1 MGSPISF
8 VVAEII
14 MQNVEEQALASYSET
29 LPLWL
34 SYVYCCN
41 HKQNSWIL
49 YEYLNKQNTTIQ
61 LTKNIEEDGN
71 IPFLDC

>member
-8 VVAEII
+8 AVAEIV
-14 MQNVEEQALASYSET
+14 MQNVEEQTPASYSET

-34 SYVYCCN
+34 RYVYCCN

-49 YEYLNKQNTTIQ
+49 YEHLNKQNTTIQ
-61 LTKNIEEDGN
+61 FTKKIEENGN
-71 IPFLDC
+71 SPFLNC

>member
-34 SYVYCCN
+34 SYCRLQAT
-41 HKQNSWIL
+41 KQQFERTLLCIVEQAFRLLEKFKWSNG
-49 YEYLNKQNTTIQ
+49 
-61 LTKNIEEDGN
+61 D
-71 IPFLDC
+71 